1 MAEYQSDLSLAQV
14 EAEILRAED
23 TLRLDLLRFGGDS
36 SKQEGVEGDQEFR
49 GDGGTRLTVR
59 TSIKIVAAVETI
71 QL

>member
-36 SKQEGVEGDQEFR
+36 SKQDGDGRVVEGDQELR
-49 GDGGTRLTVR
+49 GDGGTRLTV
-59 TSIKIVAAVETI
+59 
-71 QL
+71 